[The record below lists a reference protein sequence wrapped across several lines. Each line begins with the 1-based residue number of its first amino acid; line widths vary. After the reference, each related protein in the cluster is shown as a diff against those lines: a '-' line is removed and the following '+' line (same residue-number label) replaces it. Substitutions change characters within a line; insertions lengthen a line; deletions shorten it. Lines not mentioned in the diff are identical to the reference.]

1 MIVKA
6 PQNTLTLLFTLDG
19 SIVPAIISKIVF
31 AAVIGCIACIIGTD
45 VLEVREGL
53 QLSDHF
59 YDFTPFAVF
68 GIAISLFLG
77 FRNNACY
84 DRWWEARKQWGQQL
98 ITVRNLSRMLLA
110 VAHTDSKE
118 AVLMIRYASAHSHAL
133 RHQLRGDATA
143 IKDRNTFLQSADI
156 DKLDGSPNAADA
168 ILHLAASCLHT
179 MKEIHAIDSIELVGI
194 EKYLR
199 ELGQVQGACERLV
212 STPVPFPYRLLVLRT
227 VWLYILLAPFAM
239 VQNCGWFT
247 PVIMSIVAYV
257 FFGYDELSCQLE
269 NPFSDKS
276 QHSIPLEAL
285 CRTIDISTAAALG
298 IKPPRPL
305 EPAGRYLN

>member
-6 PQNTLTLLFTLDG
+6 PQHTLSLLTTLDG
-19 SIVPAIISKIVF
+19 SIVPAITSKIIF
-31 AAVIGCIACIIGTD
+31 AAVFGCVACIVGTD
-45 VLEVREGL
+45 SLEIQGL
-53 QLSDHF
+53 QLSDHV

-98 ITVRNLSRMLLA
+98 ISVRNLSRILKA
-110 VAHTDSKE
+110 VAPTDSE
-118 AVLMIRYASAHSHAL
+118 DAVLIIRYASAHSHSL
-133 RHQLRGDATA
+133 RYQLRGDACA
-143 IKDRNTFLQSADI
+143 IKDRNSFLEGADI
-156 DKLDGSPNAADA
+156 DKLDGSSNAADT
-168 ILHLAASCLHT
+168 ILHMAGIRLRA
-179 MKEIHAIDSIELVGI
+179 MKEAGAIDSIELVGI

-247 PVIMSIVAYV
+247 PVIMAIVAYV
-257 FFGYDELSCQLE
+257 FFGYDELSCRLE
-269 NPFSDKS
+269 NPFSSDS
-276 QHSIPLEAL
+276 QHCIPLEAL
-285 CRTIDISTAAALG
+285 CRTIDISTAVALEA
-298 IKPPRPL
+298 KPPRPL
-305 EPAGRYLN
+305 EPVGRYLN